1 MVLNSGMYFA
11 MLVLG
16 FYFIYQGGVVQ
27 RFLLKRANFASY
39 EARMD
44 ELPTIV
50 TWIYPYEKNV
60 SFGQDFKLY
69 FSSQFGSEEEIE
81 VTFGENVQRVNGNDF
96 RFNFQRY
103 YQGFSA
109 LNGNPNLF
117 KITPQAGILGNRW
130 YPSEWTDSAALNLR
144 FVYTNAS
151 QMSGAQFGLSL
162 STENNTA
169 SCKGRHFDGDVDF
182 LNGDLNTYN
191 KLTIFAQKYIYLPET
206 RRCRH
211 KPYIEILIENM
222 NRNIDNKC
230 KYAVPCKPKGSL
242 EFVLHFA

>member
-162 STENNTA
+162 TN
-169 SCKGRHFDGDVDF
+169 H
-182 LNGDLNTYN
+182 
-191 KLTIFAQKYIYLPET
+191 
-206 RRCRH
+206 
-211 KPYIEILIENM
+211 IL
-222 NRNIDNKC
+222 K
-230 KYAVPCKPKGSL
+230 
-242 EFVLHFA
+242 F